1 MATII
6 RKDKPN
12 DLHAGRAVQP
22 VAFSFADM
30 RGQADDYL
38 ETVRQEAAK
47 IVQQAH
53 RDAERIRRQA
63 DAAGRK
69 AAEATAE
76 RILEDRVAKRME
88 SIVPALDEIVRQ
100 IDDAKGE
107 ILSRWERSA
116 LTVITAIAAR
126 VIRRELAQQ
135 PEISLDF
142 IAEALRLATGADDVT
157 LHINPADYENMRPQ
171 IEHLSATLSRLAPS
185 QIVADDAISIGGC
198 RVETKFGAIDQQVES
213 QLRRIEEE
221 LV

>member
-6 RKDKPN
+6 RKDPPN
-12 DLHAGRAVQP
+12 ELHVGRAVQP

-63 DAAGRK
+63 EAAGRK
-69 AAEATAE
+69 AAEAAAE
-76 RILEDRVAKRME
+76 RVLEDRVAKRME

-116 LTVITAIAAR
+116 LSVITAIAAR

-135 PEISLDF
+135 PEISLEL

-157 LHINPADYENMRPQ
+157 LHINPADYDNMRPQ

-185 QIVADDAISIGGC
+185 QIVADAAVSIGGC
-198 RVETKFGAIDQQVES
+198 RVETKFGSIDQQVES